1 MGSLSAVG
9 RSSKFVVDIQ
19 QNVDRHHRRRRRQPD
34 PCHYHGH
41 HHRHHDLLKHVLN
54 TL

>member
-9 RSSKFVVDIQ
+9 RSNKFVVDIQ
-19 QNVDRHHRRRRRQPD
+19 QNVDRHHRRRRRPD

>member
-19 QNVDRHHRRRRRQPD
+19 QNVDRHHRRRRRPD